1 MSEAAQQSMT
11 EVWNEDTWVEFVDGI
26 QAIYEHHTDH
36 ADDQHAALVRL
47 VDAMYPVLRNEPVL
61 QQAMAQCPKAGEQTS
76 PSWWRSVHKD
86 IASQITLVA
95 VYQGHAMPLHDH
107 PGSRGLALVLSGRA
121 QIRYADVVQLDQAS
135 GITEIVMTDSQECT
149 EQKVSS
155 FDTEHNNLHS
165 IEAMTPCVQLLV
177 VHTPPIKREEQAF
190 YFPLLAKQWLPGQQ
204 LRAKRIKIRNHIG
217 H

>member
-1 MSEAAQQSMT
+1 VSEAAQQSMT
-11 EVWNEDTWVEFVDGI
+11 EVWSEGIWTEFVDGI
-26 QAIYEHHTDH
+26 LAIYEHHTDH
-36 ADDQHAALVRL
+36 ANDRQAALARL
-47 VDAMYPVLRNEPVL
+47 VSTMSPALHNEAVL
-61 QQAMAQCPKAGEQTS
+61 QQAMVQCPPAGENTA
-76 PSWWRSVHKD
+76 PSWWRTLHED
-86 IASQITLVA
+86 TTSQITLVA

-135 GITEIVMTDSQECT
+135 GITEIVMTDLQECT
-149 EQKVSS
+149 EHKVSS

>member
-11 EVWNEDTWVEFVDGI
+11 EVWSEGTWAEFVDGI
-26 QAIYEHHTDH
+26 LAIYEHHIDH
-36 ADDQHAALVRL
+36 ADNRQAALAHL
-47 VDAMYPVLRNEPVL
+47 VSMMSPALHNEPVL
-61 QQAMAQCPKAGEQTS
+61 QQAMAQCPLASENTA
-76 PSWWRSVHKD
+76 PSWWRTLHED
-86 IASQITLVA
+86 TTSQITLVA

-121 QIRYADVVQLDQAS
+121 HIRYADVVQLDQAS
-135 GITEIVMTDSQECT
+135 GIAEIAMTDSQQCS
-149 EQKVSS
+149 EQEVSS

-165 IEAMTPCVQLLV
+165 IAAMTPCVQLLV

-190 YFPLLAKQWLPGQQ
+190 YFPLLAKHWLPGQQ